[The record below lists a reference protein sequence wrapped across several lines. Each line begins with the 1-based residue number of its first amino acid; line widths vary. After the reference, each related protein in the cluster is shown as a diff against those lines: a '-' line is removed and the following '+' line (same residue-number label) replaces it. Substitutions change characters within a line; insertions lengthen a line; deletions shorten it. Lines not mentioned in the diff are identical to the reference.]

1 MRFIWNFQISDP
13 PKFLIGYNKQV
24 LVHYTIILTWQH
36 FNNFYILM
44 LGRLLGGIAT
54 SILYSAFES
63 WMVYEHHKVGGAREV
78 ISLKKKLFE
87 LYFGILRGE

>member
-1 MRFIWNFQISDP
+1 
-13 PKFLIGYNKQV
+13 
-24 LVHYTIILTWQH
+24 
-36 FNNFYILM
+36 M